1 MTDDTARCVDFLS
14 VWNLKLRLSS
24 LHSVRDI
31 GDFILSKLLQ
41 ECDIIFMHRVFKKN
55 NHKENVRLVTEFK
68 TPFWWNIERGVRLF
82 LQQNIC
88 NKSPINKIYPKWKK
102 PRNIQVATNLNDFE
116 FQVKPRSV
124 ICSSILGPPSQIIT
138 LLRSS

>member
-1 MTDDTARCVDFLS
+1 MTDDTSRCVDVLS
-14 VWNLKLRLSS
+14 VWNLMLRFSS

-102 PRNIQVATNLNDFE
+102 PQ
-116 FQVKPRSV
+116 KY
-124 ICSSILGPPSQIIT
+124 SSSNKLKWFWIPSET
-138 LLRSS
+138 EKCHVLPYWDLRLKYM

>member
-1 MTDDTARCVDFLS
+1 MTDDTSRCVDVLS
-14 VWNLKLRLSS
+14 VWNLMLRFSS

-31 GDFILSKLLQ
+31 GDFILSKLLE

-124 ICSSILGPPSQIIT
+124 MFFHIGTSVSNTCNNVT
-138 LLRSS
+138 A